1 MMTVREMM
9 EFLSRC
15 DGDDYVVPCSW
26 FDDETSETELGV
38 RVVARDYSGIVDSV
52 YWVEED

>member
-15 DGDDYVVPCSW
+15 DGDDYVLPRSG
-26 FDDETSETELGV
+26 FDEETFETELAV
-38 RVVARDYSGIVDSV
+38 QVVARDGSGVIDGV
-52 YWVEED
+52 YWTEED